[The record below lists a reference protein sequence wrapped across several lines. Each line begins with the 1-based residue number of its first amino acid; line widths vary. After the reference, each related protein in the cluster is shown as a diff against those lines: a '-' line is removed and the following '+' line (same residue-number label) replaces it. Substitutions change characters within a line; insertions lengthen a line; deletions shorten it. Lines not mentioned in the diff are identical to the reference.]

1 MPSESCPKEIKIY
14 ATDDGEEPFSEWFD
28 GFSDRKARARIRTRL
43 DRVSLGN
50 LGDHR
55 SVGEGVVELREHY
68 GPGYRI
74 YCGQEGEK
82 VVVLLCGGD
91 KDSQEGD
98 IQKAQG
104 YWSDYRR
111 RGDA

>member
-1 MPSESCPKEIKIY
+1 MASESCPKEIKIY
-14 ATDDGEEPFSEWFD
+14 ATEGGGEPFSEWLD
-28 GFSDRKARARIRTRL
+28 GLPDKKARARIRTRL

-50 LGDHR
+50 LGDHK

-98 IQKAQG
+98 IEKAQA

>member
-1 MPSESCPKEIKIY
+1 MSSECSPKEIKIY
-14 ATDDGEEPFSEWFD
+14 ETEDGKEPFSEWFD
-28 GFSDRKARARIRTRL
+28 GLSDRKARAKIRTRL

-50 LGDHR
+50 LGDHK

-74 YCGQEGEK
+74 YIGQDGDK
-82 VVVLLCGGD
+82 MVILLCGGE
-91 KDSQEGD
+91 KDSQEED
-98 IQKAQG
+98 IQRAHK